1 MTGVLI
7 RGGQAMPQ
15 RQAYRKDCLRIL
27 QPEAI
32 ASQRERLRRNQ
43 GYQNLDFELLSCRI
57 MRQQFLV
64 WEPPICNSQPTNI
77 L

>member
-7 RGGQAMPQ
+7 RGGRAMPQ
-15 RQAYRKDCLRIL
+15 RHAYRKDCLRIL

-32 ASQRERLRRNQ
+32 ASRRERLRRNQ
-43 GYQNLDFELLSCRI
+43 DYQNLDFELLSCRI

-64 WEPPICNSQPTNI
+64 WKPPICNSQPTNI